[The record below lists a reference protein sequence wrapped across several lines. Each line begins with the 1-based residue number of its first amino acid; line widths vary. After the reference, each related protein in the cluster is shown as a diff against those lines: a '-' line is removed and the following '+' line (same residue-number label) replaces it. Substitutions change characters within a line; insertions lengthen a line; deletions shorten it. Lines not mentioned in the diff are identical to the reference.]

1 MTQQAVHS
9 VKVRAY
15 SSGTQGRAICQAR
28 NHHWIAD
35 DAAYNGGP
43 GEELGA
49 GELFFSGLTAC
60 AVNMLERVA
69 RQEEIP
75 LVRMDVSV
83 EGTRDTS
90 IPGNGPAVYQ
100 EVRLNFELVGPDQA
114 QGQELVDFYKRN

>member
-1 MTQQAVHS
+1 MTQQTVHG
-9 VKVRAY
+9 VKVRSY
-15 SSGTQGRAICQAR
+15 SSGTPGRAICQAR

-69 RQEEIP
+69 REEEIP

-83 EGTRDTS
+83 EGIRDTS
-90 IPGNGPAVYQ
+90 IPSSGPAVYHQ
-100 EVRLNFELVGPDQA
+100 VSLNFELVGPNQA
-114 QGQELVDFYKRN
+114 QGQELVDYYKTH

>member
-1 MTQQAVHS
+1 MVQQTVHS
-9 VKVRAY
+9 IKVRSY

-35 DAAYNGGP
+35 DADYNGGP

-60 AVNMLERVA
+60 AVNMVERVA

-75 LVRMDVSV
+75 LVRTDVTV
-83 EGTRDTS
+83 EGIRDTS
-90 IPGNGPAVYQ
+90 VSTGGPAVYQ
-100 EVRLNFELVGPDQA
+100 EVRLTFELAGPSQA
-114 QGQELVDFYKRN
+114 QGEELVDYYKGH